1 MVLHLH
7 IEGRR
12 LLGRPAAETSKIGR
26 EHTPYTHIHDMSM
39 YVCRM
44 YMKMTSVSVAGPPQA
59 AAPDW
64 HRMPQMQHCEIS
76 GVDS

>member
-1 MVLHLH
+1 
-7 IEGRR
+7 
-12 LLGRPAAETSKIGR
+12 
-26 EHTPYTHIHDMSM
+26 
-39 YVCRM
+39 M